1 MSVEFDVTISRL
13 AWLALGCLSILSG
26 CGNSDTIGVATPDDE
41 RALIESAQT
50 TAPNLLPGE
59 KIKVTVFG
67 EDRLTG
73 EYQIDPGGY
82 VSLPLAGTVKAAGL
96 SKPQLEQSLTKKFQG
111 EYLRDPKVTVE
122 VSGFRPFYILGEVT
136 KPGEYP
142 YSSGLD
148 VLSAI
153 ALAGGSTYRAN
164 RSTILI
170 KHSGESGFKEYPL
183 SPSIPILPGDLIRL
197 PERYF

>member
-1 MSVEFDVTISRL
+1 VTIVRHANPRL
-13 AWLALGCLSILSG
+13 AWLALVLFLLSG
-26 CGNSDTIGVATPDDE
+26 CASSDTLGVATQEEE
-41 RALIESAQT
+41 RSLIESAKT
-50 TAPNLLPGE
+50 TSPNLLPGE

-73 EYQIDPGGY
+73 EYQIDPGGF

-122 VSGFRPFYILGEVT
+122 VSGFRPFYILGEVG

-142 YSSGLD
+142 YASGLD

-153 ALAGGSTYRAN
+153 ALAGGSTYRAD
-164 RSTILI
+164 RSSILI
-170 KHSGESGFKEYPL
+170 KHSGETGFKQYPL
-183 SPSIPILPGDLIRL
+183 SPSIPVLPGDLIRL